1 MFTKRHSTTLVVIA
15 AVLMLLAV
23 GCATPVVLPTP
34 GHATIPFP
42 IGVFRD
48 TSTSIGKTLE
58 FRAGGTFSF
67 RGAEYEDSY
76 YTVKGDQIRFSGGR
90 CAIISGDGVYQW
102 AYDGKVLTFKMLA
115 DSCGGRSVPLQ
126 GGEFTKTSA
135 FMDSPRLK

>member
-1 MFTKRHSTTLVVIA
+1 MFTKRHSTTLIVIA
-15 AVLMLLAV
+15 ALLMLLAV

-34 GHATIPFP
+34 GPATIPFP

-58 FRAGGTFSF
+58 FRADGKFSF

-76 YTVKGDQIRFSGGR
+76 YTIKGDQIRYSGGR
-90 CAIISGDGVYQW
+90 CAIFGDGVYQW

-115 DSCGGRSVPLQ
+115 DSCSGRSVPLQ
-126 GGEFTKTSA
+126 GTEFTKTSV
-135 FMDSPRLK
+135 FIDLPRLK